1 MQSNSPVT
9 FVTHKHFAVLLRKL
23 TNLILRTAVR
33 VWKRVKTTFMG
44 LIIGS
49 GVQEACY
56 TSHPNYPRDPPPP
69 PFKFP
74 HRTIGKIHGSKKG
87 ANNENVS
94 LVRNQTILAVCFYND
109 WAISCAL
116 IGRELWSIRVQ
127 TLQNDL
133 ILAQFVFLFLTEK
146 LQWKWMSKLSMLLQ
160 KKKNKQKNWRQFSM
174 VYSRP

>member
-1 MQSNSPVT
+1 MLYITP
-9 FVTHKHFAVLLRKL
+9 KL
-23 TNLILRTAVR
+23 S
-33 VWKRVKTTFMG
+33 KRP
-44 LIIGS
+44 S
-49 GVQEACY
+49 
-56 TSHPNYPRDPPPP
+56 PPPP

-146 LQWKWMSKLSMLLQ
+146 LQWKWMSKLSMLL
-160 KKKNKQKNWRQFSM
+160 KKNKQTNKSTTIFHGLFSTIDWRQNVHKTLQWKTRLGLVVPLEFWTIWC
-174 VYSRP
+174 YFYGR